1 MLLESLVGA
10 ALMASW
16 VARHRRRPSL
26 SPWLLV
32 PGVLLGA
39 TAATGSLVVT
49 TANLNVGTWREARGP
64 GAGVMVALLGAP
76 LLLAGGALIAA
87 RWHRHLGGNKTRRVG
102 PAPSLGLHG
111 AQRALWVGTARSR
124 WALPVALGALG
135 AGTLA
140 GLSGNWLLGA
150 LLWVVAL
157 GSVELTS
164 VRALASASGVS
175 VTYGPLRWPRQHI
188 ALDQITGAEST
199 EVSPVSW
206 GYRGSLRLFG
216 RAAVI
221 LRGGEALR
229 LDLVGHRSFLLT
241 VDDAAIA
248 AALINDE
255 IGRAGG
261 T

>member
-1 MLLESLVGA
+1 M
-10 ALMASW
+10 
-16 VARHRRRPSL
+16 
-26 SPWLLV
+26 
-32 PGVLLGA
+32 
-39 TAATGSLVVT
+39 
-49 TANLNVGTWREARGP
+49 
-64 GAGVMVALLGAP
+64 
-76 LLLAGGALIAA
+76 
-87 RWHRHLGGNKTRRVG
+87 
-102 PAPSLGLHG
+102 
-111 AQRALWVGTARSR
+111 
-124 WALPVALGALG
+124 
-135 AGTLA
+135 A